1 MLTFPRRLRVL
12 VVDDEPIVGDI
23 VSRSLARSANVVVV
37 MTFADGCREAVAGE
51 FDAVVCDL
59 NLPDG
64 DALAFASFLGQRC
77 PLLAGRLIV
86 TTGGAFTAAHQRF
99 LDSMEPR
106 VLSKPFAAPTVRQL
120 VASVAPHT
128 PAASPDRR
136 RVESTRPP
144 SVP

>member
-1 MLTFPRRLRVL
+1 MVTAPLRVL
-12 VVDDEPIVGDI
+12 VIDDEPIVGDI
-23 VSRSLARSANVVVV
+23 VSRSLALTGNVVVAT
-37 MTFADGCREAVAGE
+37 TFADGCREVAAGE
-51 FDAVVCDL
+51 FDAIVCDL

-77 PLLAGRLIV
+77 PHLAGRLVV
-86 TTGGAFTAAHQRF
+86 TTGGALTAAHQRF

-120 VASVAPHT
+120 VASVVPQARLAT
-128 PAASPDRR
+128 RDRR

-144 SVP
+144 SGP

>member
-1 MLTFPRRLRVL
+1 MVTLPRRLRVL
-12 VVDDEPIVGDI
+12 VIDDEPIVGDI
-23 VSRSLARSANVVVV
+23 VSRSLAQTANVVVA
-37 MTFADGCREAVAGE
+37 MTFVDGCREAATGE

-64 DALAFASFLGQRC
+64 DALAFASFLGQGS
-77 PLLAGRLIV
+77 PQLVSRLIV
-86 TTGGAFTAAHQRF
+86 TTGGALTAAHQRF

-120 VASVAPHT
+120 VASVAPA
-128 PAASPDRR
+128 PVVLPDRR
-136 RVESTRPP
+136 RVESTLPP